1 MSEPK
6 PDLRPEGGSPDGLGG
21 KTWTTT
27 RPEVA
32 TAGTSA
38 AAWPTMAEKSEL
50 YDVPP
55 DLLAVSPG
63 ASHATEET
71 MAVIAR
77 QVAAREA
84 AAEQRGAE
92 KACGVVQV
100 GWMGPYGLIPG
111 GMDNDPA
118 PHWRP
123 VYMFRAA
130 AVAGE

>member
-63 ASHATEET
+63 ASHATEDT

-92 KACGVVQV
+92 KAYLDVASRARANRSRYRGN
-100 GWMGPYGLIPG
+100 GRTALDWLAAELT
-111 GMDNDPA
+111 D
-118 PHWRP
+118 
-123 VYMFRAA
+123 RAA
-130 AVAGE
+130 AVADE